1 MGLPQLAR
9 KKAARKMLAVQAKRS
24 ARLVMDKVP
33 LSQSG
38 LARNRICGDSG
49 FASRQRCFYPT
60 GRVRTSLS
68 NCGWNPSL
76 RGNAGRHAAMIFTR
90 LFTALGSPVVSF
102 FTHVGEVVLLA
113 SETFTSVVAHKIRWR
128 LFLQQIV
135 EIGLRSQL
143 VVVITGAFTGAVF
156 AAQTFFQFNKLG
168 MGSAVGAVVSVSIC
182 RELGPVLTALMV
194 TGRVGA
200 SMSAEIGTMKVTE
213 QIDALR
219 ALAVHP
225 IDYLVVPRT
234 LAMMLSM
241 PLLVAECI
249 GVGIVAGYFVAIF
262 LLDVN
267 GTYYVANMVR
277 WTQMRDI
284 VMALSKAFC
293 FALLIVFISCHKGL
307 TSREGAVGVGRAT
320 TEAVV
325 DASLAVLDLQFLSDH
340 GAQHHFPGWI
350 SVAVA
355 LRAIP

>member
-1 MGLPQLAR
+1 MFSR
-9 KKAARKMLAVQAKRS
+9 FFIML
-24 ARLVMDKVP
+24 
-33 LSQSG
+33 G
-38 LARNRICGDSG
+38 
-49 FASRQRCFYPT
+49 T
-60 GRVRTSLS
+60 
-68 NCGWNPSL
+68 
-76 RGNAGRHAAMIFTR
+76 
-90 LFTALGSPVVSF
+90 PVVSLL
-102 FTHVGEVVLLA
+102 TYVGELVVLAL
-113 SETFTSVVAHKIRWR
+113 ETFGSILAQKIRWR

-143 VVVITGAFTGAVF
+143 VVMITGGFTGAVF
-156 AAQTFFQFNKLG
+156 AAQAFFQFNKIG

-234 LAMMLSM
+234 LAMMVSM
-241 PLLVAECI
+241 PLLVAECVL
-249 GVGIVAGYFVAIF
+249 VGIVAGYFVGVF
-262 LLDVN
+262 LLEIS
-267 GTYYVANMVR
+267 GTYYMANMVR

-284 VMALSKAFC
+284 VMSLTKASC

-325 DASLAVLDLQFLSDH
+325 NGSLAVLIFNFFLTM
-340 GAQHHFPGWI
+340 GLNIIFPAGY
-350 SVAVA
+350 
-355 LRAIP
+355 